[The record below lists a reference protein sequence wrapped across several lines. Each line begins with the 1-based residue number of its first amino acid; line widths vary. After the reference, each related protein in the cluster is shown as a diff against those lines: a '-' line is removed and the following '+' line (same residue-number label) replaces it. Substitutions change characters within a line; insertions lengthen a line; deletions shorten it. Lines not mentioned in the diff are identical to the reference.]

1 MQMTDTG
8 DARHEFV
15 RTIACCKM
23 NSTKLKFKD
32 DNTMQDFKEIFTRK
46 LPLYYG
52 QGVTGGDTKSYKLIK
67 KVFDENKLA
76 WPEHPTKLVNEHSSF
91 TLDNSQTD

>member
-23 NSTKLKFKD
+23 NGTKLKFKD
-32 DNTMQDFKEIFTRK
+32 HNTMQDFKEIFTRK

-52 QGVTGGDTKSYKLIK
+52 QGVTGVDTASYKLVR
-67 KVFDENKLA
+67 KVFLANKLA
-76 WPEHPTKLVNEHSSF
+76 WPEHPTKLVTEHTSF
-91 TLDNSQTD
+91 KLDNSQSD